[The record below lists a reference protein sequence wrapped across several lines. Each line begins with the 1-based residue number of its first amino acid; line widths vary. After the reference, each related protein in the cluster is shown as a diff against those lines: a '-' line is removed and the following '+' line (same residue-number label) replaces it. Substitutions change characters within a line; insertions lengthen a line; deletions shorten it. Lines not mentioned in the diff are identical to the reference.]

1 MVLRVLI
8 VLRQF
13 KVRPPSPAR
22 HARGLWRDVSPKPLR
37 GVGGRQLLKVL
48 AVLTVLLVPG
58 AAAAQDAPKGYIQ
71 GLVGVAHTE
80 EADTV
85 YAGLGAWR
93 ISDRLDVFGE
103 AGRMRNVIGVDLSL
117 RLKAVEAQIRAQNTA
132 QFGSTFPV
140 VFEARVPA
148 WYGFGG
154 VRVHGPSAGRLSTYL
169 EGGAGT
175 ARLDPQVHLTVNGEN
190 LDAEAAALT
199 GVAEGQ
205 QQLEFLAGGGG
216 GVAFHV
222 WRRVRIEGGYRYM
235 RMFGDAKANINS
247 VRVGA
252 GWTF

>member
-1 MVLRVLI
+1 MLR
-8 VLRQF
+8 
-13 KVRPPSPAR
+13 
-22 HARGLWRDVSPKPLR
+22 
-37 GVGGRQLLKVL
+37 
-48 AVLTVLLVPG
+48 VLTVLMVLLLPDV
-58 AAAAQDAPKGYIQ
+58 AQAQDAPKGYVQ
-71 GLVGVAHTE
+71 GFAGAAHTE

-93 ISDRLDVFGE
+93 INDRLDVFGE

-117 RLKAVEAQIRAQNTA
+117 RLTAVEAQLRASNTA

-154 VRVHGPSAGRLSTYL
+154 VRVHGPSAGRVSTFA
-169 EGGAGT
+169 EGGVGT

-190 LDAEAAALT
+190 LDSEAAALT
-199 GVAEGQ
+199 GLRQGQ

-235 RMFGDAKANINS
+235 RFFGDAKANINS

>member
-1 MVLRVLI
+1 MVQKVLKVRVLTVLRVLR
-8 VLRQF
+8 VLR
-13 KVRPPSPAR
+13 VLSVLMVAVMPS
-22 HARGLWRDVSPKPLR
+22 
-37 GVGGRQLLKVL
+37 
-48 AVLTVLLVPG
+48 

-71 GLVGVAHTE
+71 GFAGAAHTE
-80 EADTV
+80 EIDTL

-93 ISDRLDVFGE
+93 INDRVDVFGE
-103 AGRMRNVIGVDLSL
+103 VGRMRNTIGDDLSR
-117 RLKAVEAQIRAQNTA
+117 RLETIEAQIRASNTA
-132 QFGSTFPV
+132 QFGTTFPV

-199 GVAEGQ
+199 GVPAGE

-216 GVAFHV
+216 GVAVHV
-222 WRRVRIEGGYRYM
+222 WRRIRIEGGYRYM

-247 VRVGA
+247 VRFGA

>member
-1 MVLRVLI
+1 VLKVLRVLR
-8 VLRQF
+8 VLSVPR
-13 KVRPPSPAR
+13 
-22 HARGLWRDVSPKPLR
+22 
-37 GVGGRQLLKVL
+37 VL
-48 AVLTVLLVPG
+48 SVLMVALVPG

-71 GLVGVAHTE
+71 GFAGAAHTE
-80 EADTV
+80 EIDTL

-93 ISDRLDVFGE
+93 INDRVDVFAE
-103 AGRMRNVIGVDLSL
+103 VGRMRNTIGADLSL
-117 RLKAVEAQIRAQNTA
+117 RLKAVEAQIRASNTA

-154 VRVHGPSAGRLSTYL
+154 VRFHGPSAGRLSTYV

-190 LDAEAAALT
+190 LDSEAAALT
-199 GVAEGQ
+199 GLREGQ

-216 GVAFHV
+216 GVALQV
-222 WRRVRIEGGYRYM
+222 WKRIRIESGYRYM

-247 VRVGA
+247 VRFGA